1 MAQENE
7 DGTEKTEEPTARK
20 LEKAREEGQVLRS
33 PELGIAAGTII
44 GLLILLLAGQYFVTD
59 LAEVFEGGFIF
70 DRKIIYSPNLLP
82 ARFIAT
88 LGTAL
93 FVFAPFFFLLLVVA
107 ILAGSSLGGLNF
119 SLKAML
125 PKFSKMNPLSGL
137 KRMFGIQAIINL
149 VKALL
154 KFGLVAGFMFVVINM
169 QYSELLTLSQMS
181 VQPALAKAASIIL
194 KSAFLVALAL
204 LIIAAID
211 IPIQTYQFTEN
222 MKMTMQEVKDEMKDV
237 EGRPEVKQKIKQR
250 QREIAA
256 AQMMEKVKDADVVIT
271 NPEHFSVALT
281 YDPSSD
287 GAPIVLAKGADHMA
301 MRIREE
307 AKNHGVQ
314 IFSAPPLARALFFTT
329 EIDQPVHPDLYYAV
343 AQVIAYIFNL
353 NSISSGG
360 LPPVKPNPEIPNSMN
375 FDTDGKQVEDRG

>member
-33 PELGIAAGTII
+33 SELGIAAGTII

-59 LAEVFEGGFIF
+59 LTEVFKGAFIF

-154 KFGLVAGFMFVVINM
+154 KFGLVAGFMYVVINM

-181 VQPALAKAASIIL
+181 IQPALAKAASIII

-256 AQMMEKVKDADVVIT
+256 AQMMDKVKDADVVIT

-301 MRIREE
+301 LRIREE
-307 AKNHGVQ
+307 AEKYGVQ

-375 FDTDGKQVEDRG
+375 FDTDGKPVEDKG

>member
-7 DGTEKTEEPTARK
+7 NGTEKTEEPTARK

-59 LAEVFEGGFIF
+59 LAEVFKGAFVF

-82 ARFIAT
+82 TRFIAT

-154 KFGLVAGFMFVVINM
+154 KFGLVAGFMYVVINM

-181 VQPALAKAASIIL
+181 IQPALAKAASIIL